1 MRCWPRLMRCT
12 ANIPP
17 PIDDLHLAPGQ
28 RFRPSGANQPGAGW
42 GVSGGLMRVFL
53 SLLLMLALAACQI
66 AMPGRGSSD
75 AAKAAPVAGV
85 TAAPGT
91 IAGGPIAVTPLAAG
105 PQADAA
111 PPAVA
116 PDAAKPPTP
125 AAPPKTPMQLAC
137 EKSGG
142 AWSAAGL
149 ANTKSCIRRT
159 RDSGQQCS
167 KETDCEG
174 LCLARSRTC
183 APVEP
188 MFGCNDILQADGRQV
203 TLCLD

>member
-1 MRCWPRLMRCT
+1 
-12 ANIPP
+12 
-17 PIDDLHLAPGQ
+17 
-28 RFRPSGANQPGAGW
+28 
-42 GVSGGLMRVFL
+42 MRVFL
-53 SLLLMLALAACQI
+53 SLLLMLALAACQLVL
-66 AMPGRGSSD
+66 PGRGSSD

-167 KETDCEG
+167 RETDCEG

-183 APVEP
+183 SPVEP